1 MECPSRKS
9 RVFPRGEVAAYS
21 TGRKE
26 TALSAEKFALVT
38 GSSRGIGRAV
48 NEELARGGY
57 TCVVHYRRDEE
68 GANDAA
74 RSLKDR
80 GARALIVRA
89 DLGNADDIEKMFAA
103 VRAEFGMLDV
113 FVANAASTAL
123 RPLLETEPRHAER
136 TYRETVL
143 NLILSLRHAAGLLR
157 DGGRIVYVSGAQARA
172 VFPGYGLLGPAK
184 AAGEEMIKYLAVE
197 LGGRRITANAVVP
210 GFIETISARRSL
222 GADYD
227 VMAERMRRTIP
238 LHRSGSPQDVA
249 DLIAFLASPQASYI
263 TGQSIVID
271 GGMSVLG
278 TGWVAACP
286 PGSV

>member
-1 MECPSRKS
+1 VSLAQEQGVPD
-9 RVFPRGEVAAYS
+9 GEVAAYS

-48 NEELARGGY
+48 NEALARGGY

-68 GANDAA
+68 GAHDAA

-89 DLGNADDIEKMFAA
+89 DLGNTEDIENMFAA

-123 RPLLETEPRHAER
+123 RPLLEAEPRHAER

-157 DGGRIVYVSGAQARA
+157 DGGRIVYVSGAQSRA

-184 AAGEEMIKYLAVE
+184 AAGEEMIKHLAVE

-210 GFIETISARRSL
+210 GFIETISAH
-222 GADYD
+222 
-227 VMAERMRRTIP
+227 ERA
-238 LHRSGSPQDVA
+238 LHAGSRGRIFHRGDRVVVRSGPFKWVEGLFDRSVSA
-249 DLIAFLASPQASYI
+249 NGRVRILLDL
-263 TGQSIVID
+263 VH
-271 GGMSVLG
+271 
-278 TGWVAACP
+278 
-286 PGSV
+286 GSVAVQIEAAELEPVRRQ

>member
-1 MECPSRKS
+1 VSE
-9 RVFPRGEVAAYS
+9 
-21 TGRKE
+21 
-26 TALSAEKFALVT
+26 EKFALVT

-48 NEELARGGY
+48 NEALARDGY
-57 TCVVHYRRDEE
+57 TCVVHYRRDED
-68 GANDAA
+68 GAHEAA
-74 RSLKDR
+74 QSLKDL
-80 GARALIVRA
+80 GARGLVLQA
-89 DLGNADDIEKMFAA
+89 DLGEADDIEEMFAA
-103 VRAEFGMLDV
+103 VRAEFGALDV

-123 RPLLETEPRHAER
+123 RPLLQTEPRHAER

-157 DGGRIVYVSGAQARA
+157 DGGRIVYVSGAQSRA

-184 AAGEEMIKYLAVE
+184 AAGEEMIKHLAVE

-222 GADYD
+222 GAEYD
-227 VMAERMRRTIP
+227 AMAERMVRVIP

-249 DLIAFLASPQASYI
+249 DLITFLASPQASYI

-271 GGMSVLG
+271 GGMSVLA
-278 TGWVAACP
+278 TGWLAASGP
-286 PGSV
+286 AAD